1 MALKKNPQAQ
11 FESDEGLDSDV
22 AVAEQA
28 ADTTVADQVEQAA
41 AAAAPAAT
49 AVAIP
54 RNTGV
59 SLSSGPMVP
68 ALTELKE
75 AFRVDW
81 DTFKRLVPGLGSI
94 DDEDENTLGEWIEM
108 HLFSWQ
114 YNWEVVPGSQD
125 EEAKK
130 HLGYSSDGVTIDAT
144 GISVNDHLDHL
155 RSIGY
160 DKAAVKQKLV
170 VVGSLVA
177 SDKPSDLV
185 GETVQLTLAPQ
196 SRKTFERYC
205 FDRTVKAR
213 LTGKPVEGAER
224 IRIVAHRKVTGSNKW
239 TLLEVQPSKLA

>member
-11 FESDEGLDSDV
+11 FESDDGLDNDV
-22 AVAEQA
+22 AVAEA
-28 ADTTVADQVEQAA
+28 PAEQAA
-41 AAAAPAAT
+41 VSEVAVEAAAPAQT
-49 AVAIP
+49 SVAIP
-54 RNTGV
+54 RKTGV
-59 SLSSGPMVP
+59 SLSSGPLVP
-68 ALTELKE
+68 ALSELKE

-81 DTFKRLVPGLGSI
+81 DTFKRLVAGLGSI
-94 DDEDENTLGEWIEM
+94 DDEDENTLGEWVEM

-144 GISVNDHLDHL
+144 GISVNEHLQHL
-155 RSIGY
+155 HSIGY
-160 DKAAVKQKLV
+160 DKASVKQKLV
-170 VVGSLVA
+170 LVGSLLA

-185 GETVQLTLAPQ
+185 GETVQLSLAPQ

-213 LTGKPVEGAER
+213 LTGAPVEGAER
-224 IRIVAHRKVTGSNKW
+224 IRIVAHRKVTGTNKW
-239 TLLEVQPSKLA
+239 TLLECQPSKLA